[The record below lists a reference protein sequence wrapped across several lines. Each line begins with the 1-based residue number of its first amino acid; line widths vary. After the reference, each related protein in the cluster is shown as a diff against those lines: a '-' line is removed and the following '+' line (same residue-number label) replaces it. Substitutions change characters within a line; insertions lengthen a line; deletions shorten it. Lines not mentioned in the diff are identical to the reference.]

1 MCLAVPAEVVAVEGL
16 CARVRVGGA
25 EREISLALC
34 EEARVGDFVIVHAG
48 FALHRVDPS
57 EAEATLAL
65 IRDLAAAGGESA

>member
-1 MCLAVPAEVVAVEGL
+1 MCLAVPAEIITVEGL
-16 CARVRVGGA
+16 AATVRVGGA

-48 FALHRVDPS
+48 FALHRVEPA

-65 IRDLAAAGGESA
+65 MRELVAAAGPA